1 MKRITPL
8 TSVRNGKR
16 FLNRWITYYG
26 HELGYQN
33 LFIILDGVDQEG
45 PDSNLGLNLHW
56 FDHVPM
62 SRVAGDKFCANRA
75 PVLANELMQ
84 TYDRVIDTD
93 VG

>member
-1 MKRITPL
+1 MKRIAGL
-8 TSVRNGKR
+8 TSVCNGER
-16 FLNRWITYYG
+16 FLNRCITFYV
-26 HELGYQN
+26 HEFGYKN
-33 LFIILDGVDQEG
+33 LFVILDGVDQEG
-45 PDSNLGLNLHW
+45 PDPDLGLNLRW

-84 TYDRVIDTD
+84 TYDLVIDTD